1 MQWDETQ
8 RCGFFIILF
17 YFLQDTVIVSWK
29 SDPNVKNKAVKITFE
44 TCKESLY

>member
-1 MQWDETQ
+1 MQRNETQ
-8 RCGFFIILF
+8 TCGFFMFF
-17 YFLQDTVIVSWK
+17 YFLQDTVIVSRK